1 MGPGGQVRKTG
12 RDQGSTNATAY
23 RASDWKYPVEW
34 KSNWLEGAVKVS
46 WCFWGRGTVK
56 KIGIL
61 GELGKKLE
69 IKGDYDK
76 VLNFRELA
84 PRPLP
89 RIRKN
94 RPSKSELVS
103 QKFSF
108 Q

>member
-1 MGPGGQVRKTG
+1 M
-12 RDQGSTNATAY
+12 
-23 RASDWKYPVEW
+23 
-34 KSNWLEGAVKVS
+34 
-46 WCFWGRGTVK
+46 K
-56 KIGIL
+56 KIL
-61 GELGKKLE
+61 GELGEKIE

>member
-1 MGPGGQVRKTG
+1 M
-12 RDQGSTNATAY
+12 
-23 RASDWKYPVEW
+23 
-34 KSNWLEGAVKVS
+34 
-46 WCFWGRGTVK
+46 K